1 MTISLIKKKLHDY
14 IENGDPKKIKA
25 FYAMIENEVDEYTEM
40 NDEFWKEMDSR
51 LKDMELN
58 FEEGITLSEM
68 IAKARENHA
77 IKHK

>member
-51 LKDMELN
+51 LKDMESN

-68 IAKARENHA
+68 ITKARENHA
-77 IKHK
+77 IKQK

>member
-1 MTISLIKKKLHDY
+1 MIKKKLNNY
-14 IENGDPKKIKA
+14 TENGDPKKIKA
-25 FYAMIENEVDEYTEM
+25 FYAMIENELDRYTEI

-51 LKDMELN
+51 SKDMELN

-77 IKHK
+77 IKHKK